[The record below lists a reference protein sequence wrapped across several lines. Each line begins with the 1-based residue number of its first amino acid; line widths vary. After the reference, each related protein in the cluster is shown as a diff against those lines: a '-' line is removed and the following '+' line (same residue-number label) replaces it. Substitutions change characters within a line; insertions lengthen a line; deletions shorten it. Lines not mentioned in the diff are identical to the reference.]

1 VGEPEVSMNR
11 PLVKRS
17 WLLENPLGGGKILFN
32 LLLYTL
38 IFFAWPA
45 YFRYLQEPDSVWRR
59 LGMVLTPILGVISLF
74 LVIRIFGKKPPP
86 EPFDEM
92 ERRIVLEG
100 SLFAYQVSV
109 LVLMCAALLPAI
121 FPSLSSNP
129 FYRNVWIVLPVS
141 KQVGFWIAKRRFA

>member
-1 VGEPEVSMNR
+1 MSR
-11 PLVKRS
+11 PLVKRP

-38 IFFAWPA
+38 MFLAWPA
-45 YFRYLQEPDSVWRR
+45 YFHYLQEPDSVWRR
-59 LGMVLTPILGVISLF
+59 LGMLLLPILGVISLV
-74 LVIRIFGKKPPP
+74 LAVRIFRKKPPP
-86 EPFDEM
+86 EFFDEM
-92 ERRIVLEG
+92 ERRVVLEG

-109 LVLMCAALLPAI
+109 LVLMFAALLPAI

-141 KQVGFWIAKRRFA
+141 KQVGFWIAKRRIA